1 MAVENVSLTKA
12 EALER
17 SAVVDASEYW
27 VDLDL
32 TKGLERYG
40 YSVRLSFEGREG
52 ANTFLDAQVD
62 QIDEVRWQGAP
73 LGLESVSGQRIQL
86 PALAAKN
93 VIETSGTSGYHGAG
107 LGMHLAVDRA
117 NQEPYLYTDFEPA
130 EAHRAFPCFDQ
141 PDLKG
146 RFSFRVRVP
155 GDWTVVSTEPGR
167 AGPTDEEGR
176 CWWNF
181 PPTIALPAYV
191 IGIAA
196 GRLHS
201 VHHQHD
207 GIPLGLYAPI
217 SLAEDLE
224 KAAPEIFELTG
235 QGLDF
240 YQSRFGIAYPFHKY
254 DQVFCLEKVNG
265 AMESPGCITITDS
278 VIYRGRPSYR
288 ARSYRAEVVLHEMAH
303 MWFGDLATF
312 LWWDDLWLSES
323 FATFMSMLAVER
335 ATSFDDAWTFF
346 GTSFKQRAVSADQLS
361 TSHPVVTEV
370 PDVEAV
376 HLNFDRITY
385 EKGSAVLR
393 QLAAW
398 VGEEPFFAAIHEQL
412 GRHREGNVELK
423 DLIAYLE
430 RSSGRDVG
438 GWARAW
444 LETVGPNTLA
454 CEVAGSPAE
463 VGGQMAAVKVLQTAS
478 REQPTLRPHRIN
490 VGLYD
495 WVGASLELVQKVQVD
510 VEGAETGISELSGAP
525 RPPLLLPNDGAL
537 TYAKVRLDPISQ
549 LTMEGHL
556 GDVRD
561 SLARAV
567 LWETAWDMVRDAEL
581 PSSRFVQMVVA
592 HLPRETDAS
601 LIPQVL
607 GWARRAISIYAAPAT
622 GDRVEAQ
629 LAKAAAMALTAA
641 EPGSSQQSAWLRA
654 FIAAAVSPE
663 QVAECQAMAEGRRL
677 PAGVSLDLDLRW
689 ILLTALAVRGAAGEE
704 AIAAL
709 AAADPTRG
717 QLRGLVARAS
727 IPSPA
732 AKEAVFRRLTEDDQT
747 TVEEAIRVGRSFS
760 GIRQEDLLLPYV
772 PRFFTAVQSLRERRG
787 EEYSRELAAWLLPS
801 LPSHQRLM
809 AELEQ
814 QLGHPDLSPDLRRI
828 YQERLEEAQMTVRAR
843 QLDERTQEG
852 LPTSAE

>member
-17 SAVVDASEYW
+17 AEVVGAGEYS

-40 YSVRLSFEGREG
+40 YSVKLSFEGRDG

-62 QIDEVRWQGAP
+62 EIEELRWQGAP

-86 PALAAKN
+86 PALAARN
-93 VIETSGTSGYHGAG
+93 VIEASGTSGYHGAG

-155 GDWTVVSTEPGR
+155 GNWTVVSTEPGEP
-167 AGPTDEEGR
+167 GPTDGEGR
-176 CWWNF
+176 CWWTF

-201 VHHQHD
+201 VHHQHGD
-207 GIPLGLYAPI
+207 IPLGLYAPI

-224 KAAPEIFELTG
+224 KAAADVFEITG

-240 YQSRFGIAYPFHKY
+240 FQSRFGVPFPFHKY

-265 AMESPGCITITDS
+265 AMESPGCVTITDS
-278 VIYRGRPSYR
+278 VIYRGRPTYR
-288 ARSYRAEVVLHEMAH
+288 ERSVRAEVILHEMAH

-312 LWWDDLWLSES
+312 RWWDDLWLNES
-323 FATFMSMLAVER
+323 FATFMSMMASER

-346 GTSFKQRAVSADQLS
+346 ATAFKQRAASQDQLS
-361 TSHPVVTEV
+361 TSHPVVTAV

-385 EKGSAVLR
+385 EKGAAVLR
-393 QLAAW
+393 QLADW
-398 VGEEPFFAAIHEQL
+398 VGEEPFFAAIQEHLE
-412 GRHREGNVELK
+412 RHREGNADLQ

-438 GWARAW
+438 GWAKAW
-444 LETVGPNTLA
+444 LETVGLNTLT
-454 CEVAGSPAE
+454 CEVAGSEAE
-463 VGGQMAAVKVLQTAS
+463 VGSQMAAVKVLQTAS

-495 WVGASLELVQKVQVD
+495 WVGSSLEQVHKVEVD
-510 VEGAETGISELSGAP
+510 VEGAETAIPELKGAI

-592 HLPRETDAS
+592 HLPQESDES

-607 GWARRAISIYAAPAT
+607 GWARGALSLYAAPAT
-622 GDRVEAQ
+622 GDDVEAL
-629 LAKAAAMALTAA
+629 LAKAAAKALTAA

-663 QVAECQAMAEGRRL
+663 QVAECQAMAEGRQL
-677 PAGVSLDLDLRW
+677 PAGVSLDLELRW
-689 ILLTALAVRGAAGEE
+689 VLLAALAVRGAAGEE
-704 AIAAL
+704 AIASMS
-709 AAADPTRG
+709 AADPTSG

-727 IPSPA
+727 MPSPA
-732 AKEAVFRRLTEDDQT
+732 AKEAVFRHLTEDDQA
-747 TVEEAIRVGRSFS
+747 TVEEAIWAGWSFG
-760 GIRQEDLLLPYV
+760 GIRRDDLLLPYV
-772 PRFFTAVQSLRERRG
+772 SRFFPAVDSLRERRG
-787 EEYSRELAAWLLPS
+787 EEYSRELAAGLLPS
-801 LPSHQRLM
+801 LPSHKRLM

-828 YQERLEEAQMTVRAR
+828 YQERLEEAQIAVRAR

-852 LPTSAE
+852 LPPIGK